1 MDAHVAPE
9 GFADWDEERVVTD
22 RCGEWRT
29 VGERADQT
37 TRHPAQKRM
46 TDRDAALCTPEA
58 VLGGWNPLR
67 GGPDDTEKR
76 EKKTEQKQA

>member
-9 GFADWDEERVVTD
+9 GFADWDEDRIITD

-29 VGERADQT
+29 AGDRADQR

-46 TDRDAALCTPEA
+46 TDEEA
-58 VLGGWNPLR
+58 GGISIRSVLGGEDGWDPA
-67 GGPDDTEKR
+67 G
-76 EKKTEQKQA
+76 QKAFL